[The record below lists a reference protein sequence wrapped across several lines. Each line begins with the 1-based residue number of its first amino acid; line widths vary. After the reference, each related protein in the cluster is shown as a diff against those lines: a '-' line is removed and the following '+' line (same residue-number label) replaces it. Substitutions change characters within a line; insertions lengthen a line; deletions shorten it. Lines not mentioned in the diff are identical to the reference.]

1 VGILKPNQSNG
12 DRLNMSQHSTLSLST
27 KDVIHIE
34 GFQENASLF
43 KNESTLRIQTIL
55 QKLQTACSES
65 GMGLAEVN
73 ALMQQGIPCEVLQPG
88 AADWQVGRIRLS
100 LEFQL
105 GTAVSN
111 ETPIAGSVGLQ
122 SNAVVAA
129 PRVYDRP
136 EVIAAS
142 VSAASISTTAPAI
155 GLENL
160 EMPEAAAML
169 EMDDDFVFDSADLDS
184 TDLDLGLDSGL
195 DATNFGITDLD
206 AGLMDDFMESEI
218 DDAFGTE
225 DLNTNLKSDLG
236 MDQNLEI
243 GMMDDLNDAFG
254 EDLDLGE
261 LGEFDDLSEMI
272 PDSGLEESVNTSLDL
287 SDLSGMDELG
297 DGLTDDLS
305 FDLDSQAVGSADL
318 NALDNPWDL
327 NNDLDEMLLKNGV
340 L

>member
-1 VGILKPNQSNG
+1 
-12 DRLNMSQHSTLSLST
+12 MSQHSTLSLST

-43 KNESTLRIQTIL
+43 KNESTLRIRTIL
-55 QKLQTACSES
+55 QQLQTACTDS
-65 GMGLAEVN
+65 GMGLSEVN

-105 GTAVSN
+105 GTAVS
-111 ETPIAGSVGLQ
+111 TTVSTVAPIASTVALQ
-122 SNAVVAA
+122 SNSVVAA
-129 PRVYDRP
+129 PM
-136 EVIAAS
+136 
-142 VSAASISTTAPAI
+142 SAPISTVAPAI

-160 EMPEAAAML
+160 EMPEAV
-169 EMDDDFVFDSADLDS
+169 EMPEIADDFAFDSEDLGS
-184 TDLDLGLDSGL
+184 TDLDLGLDP
-195 DATNFGITDLD
+195 TNFGVTDLD
-206 AGLMDDFMESEI
+206 AGLMDDFMESGL
-218 DDAFGTE
+218 DDSLGA
-225 DLNTNLKSDLG
+225 DLNTNLNSDLG

-243 GMMDDLNDAFG
+243 GMMDDLDDAFG
-254 EDLDLGE
+254 ENLDLGELSLGE
-261 LGEFDDLSEMI
+261 LGEFHELSEMM
-272 PDSGLEESVNTSLDL
+272 PDASLEKSVNVSLDL
-287 SDLSGMDELG
+287 SDFSDMDGLG

-305 FDLDSQAVGSADL
+305 FDLDSQAVGAADL

>member
-1 VGILKPNQSNG
+1 
-12 DRLNMSQHSTLSLST
+12 MSQHSTLSLST

-55 QKLQTACSES
+55 QQLQTACTES
-65 GMGLAEVN
+65 GMGLSEVN

-105 GTAVSN
+105 GTVVSR
-111 ETPIAGSVGLQ
+111 EPPIAGSVALQ
-122 SNAVVAA
+122 SNSVVAA
-129 PRVYDRP
+129 PMAAPISTVAPTIEPDILEIPEALEIP
-136 EVIAAS
+136 EV
-142 VSAASISTTAPAI
+142 
-155 GLENL
+155 L
-160 EMPEAAAML
+160 EMPEVA
-169 EMDDDFVFDSADLDS
+169 DDFAFDSADLGS
-184 TDLDLGLDSGL
+184 TDLDSGL

-206 AGLMDDFMESEI
+206 AGLMDDFMESDL
-218 DDAFGTE
+218 DDDLGA
-225 DLNTNLKSDLG
+225 DLNTNLNTDLG
-236 MDQNLEI
+236 MDQNSEI
-243 GMMDDLNDAFG
+243 GMIDDLDDAFG
-254 EDLDLGE
+254 KDLDLGE
-261 LGEFDDLSEMI
+261 LGEFDELSEIM
-272 PDSGLEESVNTSLDL
+272 PDASLEESVNVSLDL
-287 SDLSGMDELG
+287 SDFSDMDGLG

-305 FDLDSQAVGSADL
+305 FDLDSQVVGSADL